1 MKNTCAL
8 RPSFAGALSFNF
20 FMSLPETQPSP
31 PGSVIGRRL
40 GERYLLQAHIG
51 SGGLGDVYRAWD
63 EKLDRAVAL
72 KRVRVQ
78 GEGAQS
84 DRTLLEQTWREVM
97 TTASLQHPN
106 IVTILDYG
114 IGSEGAYVVME
125 LIEGETLEEVLA
137 RGPLQFVDFHRFAQ
151 QSLEAIVA
159 AHAVGLI
166 HRDLKPSNFMITQA
180 AAGGRFNVKIL
191 DFGLAKYLDTPK
203 PQSMDHLN
211 SLMGSVH
218 YMAPEQFQRM
228 PIDQRTDLY
237 SLGCIFYEAVTGH
250 PAFDGANVAELIDAH
265 LKNEPFS
272 MKYLRQDLSLELERW
287 IDRLLEKDP
296 SHRTTSA
303 AAALAMLPSLAA
315 CSHDKRRSTHRLFAK
330 FRR

>member
-1 MKNTCAL
+1 
-8 RPSFAGALSFNF
+8 
-20 FMSLPETQPSP
+20 MSAPETPSQPAP
-31 PGSVIGRRL
+31 ESVIGQLL
-40 GERYLLQAHIG
+40 GGRYRLQAHIG

-63 EKLDRAVAL
+63 IKLDRAVAL

-84 DRTLLEQTWREVM
+84 ERALLEQTWREVM
-97 TTASLQHPN
+97 TTVSLRHPN

-114 IGSEGAYVVME
+114 IGAEGAYVVME
-125 LIEGETLEEVLA
+125 LVEGETLEEVLA
-137 RGPLQFVDFHRFAQ
+137 RGPLQFFDFHRFAQ
-151 QSLEAIVA
+151 QSLQAIVA
-159 AHAVGLI
+159 AHAAGLI
-166 HRDLKPSNFMITQA
+166 HRDLKPGNFMIT
-180 AAGGRFNVKIL
+180 RPVTSNLFNVKIL

-228 PIDQRTDLY
+228 PLDQRTDLY

-250 PAFDGANVAELIDAH
+250 PAFDGANVSELIEAH
-265 LKNEPFS
+265 LKHEPFS

-296 SHRTTSA
+296 SHRTASA
-303 AAALAMLPSLAA
+303 AAALASLPSLPA

-330 FRR
+330 FKR